1 MWASFTNPWWVVV
14 GAVGRLVVCNGS
26 VLGFT
31 FGVFLKP
38 TMARHGWQR
47 GAASLAL
54 SVGGICSGPD
64 GAGARPNDGRWSIR
78 RVALPALYFTPP
90 PCPSWG
96 SVRDLW
102 WFSVCCSRSPRRPAR
117 FKPR

>member
-14 GAVGRLVVCNGS
+14 GAVGGLVVCNGS

-78 RVALPALYFTPP
+78 RVALPASYSTPP
-90 PCPSWG
+90 P
-96 SVRDLW
+96 
-102 WFSVCCSRSPRRPAR
+102 
-117 FKPR
+117 